1 MAKILIITSKA
12 DKHTDY
18 IVNRFAE
25 RKISF
30 VRFDTELFPCSLK
43 ITYDNRSG
51 KSLFKTNDLDSNLF
65 FHSDEITSIWYRKP
79 ILSINQSI
87 AEHSY
92 QMFTKRETETFLNN
106 MYVCMA
112 DRKWINYPYNNRIAD
127 NKLLQLQ
134 IAKEI
139 GFNVPDTIVTNDYSK
154 VAQFVKKH
162 ESKKIV
168 YKTIS
173 HPFISETKESFR
185 SVFTSVID
193 ISPKLSNS
201 IALAP
206 CLFQEYIDKA
216 YEIRITV
223 IQNQV
228 FAARIFSQDHLSTKI
243 DWRRDQPKIQLKHEI
258 EKIDTILEQS
268 CIKLVKKLNLIFGT
282 IDMIVT
288 PTGQYV
294 FLEINPNGQWLW
306 IELMLGV
313 KISDALIDAL
323 VG

>member
-12 DKHTDY
+12 DKHADY
-18 IVNRFAE
+18 IVSKFAE
-25 RKISF
+25 RKILF
-30 VRFDTELFPCSLK
+30 VRFDTELFPGSLK
-43 ITYDNRSG
+43 ITYNSRSG
-51 KSLFKTNDLDSNLF
+51 RSLFRINDQDSNLF
-65 FHSDEITSIWYRKP
+65 FHSDEITSIWHRKP
-79 ILSINQSI
+79 ILSACPLIT
-87 AEHSY
+87 EHSY
-92 QMFTKRETETFLNN
+92 QVFARRETETFLNN
-106 MYVCMA
+106 MYVCMSN
-112 DRKWINYPYNNRIAD
+112 RKWINYPYNNRIAD

-139 GFNVPDTIVTNDYSK
+139 GFNIPDTIVTNDYQE
-154 VAQFVKKH
+154 VAQFVEKH
-162 ESKKIV
+162 KTKKIV

-173 HPFISETKESFR
+173 HPFISETKENFR
-185 SVFTSVID
+185 SVFTSIVD
-193 ISPKLSNS
+193 LSPGLLNS
-201 IALAP
+201 IALTP

-228 FAARIFSQDHLSTKI
+228 FAARIFSQDHLSTNI
-243 DWRRDQPKIQLKHEI
+243 DWRRDQPKVQLKHEI
-258 EKIDTILEQS
+258 EKIDIKLEQS
-268 CIKLVKKLNLIFGT
+268 CIKLVKKLNLIFGA

-306 IELMLGV
+306 IELMLGA

-323 VG
+323 AG

>member
-12 DKHTDY
+12 DKHADY
-18 IVNRFAE
+18 IVNKFTE
-25 RKISF
+25 REISF
-30 VRFDTELFPCSLK
+30 ARFDTELFPGSLK

-51 KSLFKTNDLDSNLF
+51 KSLFKTNDRDSNLF
-65 FHSDEITSIWYRKP
+65 FHSDEITSIWHRKP
-79 ILSINQSI
+79 VLSVYPSI
-87 AEHSY
+87 TDHNY

-112 DRKWINYPYNNRIAD
+112 DNKWINYPYNNRIAD

-134 IAKEI
+134 TAKEI
-139 GFNVPDTIVTNDYSK
+139 GFNVPDTIVTNDYK
-154 VAQFVKKH
+154 EVVQFVKKH
-162 ESKKIV
+162 DPKKIV

-173 HPFISETKESFR
+173 HPFISETKESFK

-193 ISPKLSNS
+193 LSPKLSNS

-206 CLFQEYIDKA
+206 CLFQEYIEKA

-243 DWRRDQPKIQLKHEI
+243 DWRRAAHGP
-258 EKIDTILEQS
+258 
-268 CIKLVKKLNLIFGT
+268 
-282 IDMIVT
+282 
-288 PTGQYV
+288 P
-294 FLEINPNGQWLW
+294 
-306 IELMLGV
+306 
-313 KISDALIDAL
+313 
-323 VG
+323 